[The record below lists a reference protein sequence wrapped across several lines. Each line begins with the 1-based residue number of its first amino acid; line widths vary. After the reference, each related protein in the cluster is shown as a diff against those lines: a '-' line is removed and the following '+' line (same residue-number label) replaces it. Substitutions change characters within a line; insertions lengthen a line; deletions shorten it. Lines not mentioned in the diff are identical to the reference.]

1 METWPSEIN
10 DESAQGTTGV
20 VQLASSTDGA
30 ITYADASQIG
40 QLNTVA
46 VKVGEEYVDY
56 SADAAAKAVETAE
69 EGEAGAVELKRD
81 TEEAG
86 VYPIVLVSYH
96 IYCNKY
102 ADQETADLAKAFAT
116 YVVSEEGQTAAEDVA
131 GNAPIS
137 EATREKA
144 MESIDAIGVQG

>member
-1 METWPSEIN
+1 M
-10 DESAQGTTGV
+10 
-20 VQLASSTDGA
+20 
-30 ITYADASQIG
+30 
-40 QLNTVA
+40 A

-116 YVVSEEGQTAAEDVA
+116 YVVSEEGQVAAQDVA

-144 MESIDAIGVQG
+144 LESIDAIGVQG